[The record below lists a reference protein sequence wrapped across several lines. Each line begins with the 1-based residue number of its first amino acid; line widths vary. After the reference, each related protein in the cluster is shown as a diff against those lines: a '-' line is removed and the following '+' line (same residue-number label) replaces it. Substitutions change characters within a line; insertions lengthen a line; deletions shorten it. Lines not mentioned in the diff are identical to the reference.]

1 MIDNQTFTKQEL
13 DSALGRLQWATNC
26 CPLTKPFHQQL
37 SPPEDLTSCVDSP
50 TYSAASLRKT
60 TIIQPRMPLKALGGG
75 RVMQVPQIVEKRLW
89 GVGSATNLTQRRIR
103 FCGFITKLRRP
114 TPLGFQGSQA
124 QASNCCPRDAG
135 YTLSHDVPLQEELVP
150 QGTGAVAPG

>member
-1 MIDNQTFTKQEL
+1 M
-13 DSALGRLQWATNC
+13 
-26 CPLTKPFHQQL
+26 
-37 SPPEDLTSCVDSP
+37 
-50 TYSAASLRKT
+50 
-60 TIIQPRMPLKALGGG
+60 
-75 RVMQVPQIVEKRLW
+75 W

-103 FCGFITKLRRP
+103 FGGFHYQVKEDQHP
-114 TPLGFQGSQA
+114 WAFQGSQA